1 MKTELS
7 ELPEQSKRNKT
18 KKPNL
23 YYSFWL
29 LLLKGSD
36 NAAILQTK
44 TKNNFKKWRI
54 GHGED
59 IYSQISKLEDNLKHC
74 IYLCNSLGAYLNL
87 EKLSSIENAVFECD
101 CDRVVGR

>member
-18 KKPNL
+18 KKPNS

-44 TKNNFKKWRI
+44 TKKKTNSRN
-54 GHGED
+54 GELD
-59 IYSQISKLEDNLKHC
+59 MEKTFTAKSQN
-74 IYLCNSLGAYLNL
+74 
-87 EKLSSIENAVFECD
+87 
-101 CDRVVGR
+101 

>member
-18 KKPNL
+18 AKFL
-23 YYSFWL
+23 SQL
-29 LLLKGSD
+29 LATFGKGED
-36 NAAILQTK
+36 NAAIKQTK

-59 IYSQISKLEDNLKHC
+59 IYSQKSKLEDNLKNC
-74 IYLCNSLGAYLNL
+74 
-87 EKLSSIENAVFECD
+87 
-101 CDRVVGR
+101 

>member
-18 KKPNL
+18 KKPNS

-44 TKNNFKKWRI
+44 TKNKFKKWRI

-59 IYSQISKLEDNLKHC
+59 IYSQKSKLEDNLKHC
-74 IYLCNSLGAYLNL
+74 
-87 EKLSSIENAVFECD
+87 
-101 CDRVVGR
+101 